1 VPSVSSLSLHYT
13 HLWLNLADCT
23 PTKLDNKD
31 NSENPKANK
40 DNGENPKQRMMAK
53 IKKKIHVS
61 QAFREKQM
69 GEYIHLFMHALMYA
83 YKHRTCHCL

>member
-40 DNGENPKQRMMAK
+40 DNGENPKQRMIAK

-69 GEYIHLFMHALMYA
+69 GENIHLFMHALMHA
-83 YKHRTCHCL
+83 SCIQIL